1 MTNVPPDRATT
12 QGADAEPTAKTDVS
26 SVVEAVKE
34 TISPTA
40 PGQSDSSGVVVD
52 LAQVVPPTTTTVS
65 RLNWIGI
72 GSGVL
77 FAGLSVGIARHGTSI
92 QNLDNHIHAWVLAN
106 RSSFDRSIARVVTK
120 GGLSTVA
127 LPGLILVG
135 AAAVR
140 GHRAW
145 RTRLGA
151 GLLLAGAASIGVLVE
166 HTINS
171 SIGRARPPVAD
182 WAGSAGGAAFPSGH
196 TTAATLFA
204 AFSAWAL
211 TARFQS
217 NGARVAL
224 WTAAGVYAIAVGW
237 SRVWLGVHWPTD
249 VLGAWLYGLAWAALA
264 AATIVMFRRR
274 WPRPSVPGVVV
285 QQPNGR

>member
-1 MTNVPPDRATT
+1 MEQPPDSKASHV
-12 QGADAEPTAKTDVS
+12 ADAAPTPEISTPTVA
-26 SVVEAVKE
+26 EAIQK

-52 LAQVVPPTTTTVS
+52 LAQVVPPTTSTIS
-65 RLNWIGI
+65 RLTWIGI

-77 FAGLSVGIARHGTSI
+77 FMTLSVGIARHGALI
-92 QNLDNHIHAWVLAN
+92 QNLDNHIHHWVVAN
-106 RSSFDRSIARVVTK
+106 RGSLDRSIARVLTK
-120 GGLSTVA
+120 GGLSGVT
-127 LPGLILVG
+127 LPALILVG

-140 GHRAW
+140 GHRPW

-151 GLLLAGAASIGVLVE
+151 GVLLAGAASIGILVE

-171 SIGRARPPVAD
+171 SIARARPSVAD
-182 WAGSAGGAAFPSGH
+182 WAGSAGGASFPSGH

-217 NGARVAL
+217 RRAQVAL
-224 WTAAGVYAIAVGW
+224 WTAAGVYVIAVGW
-237 SRVWLGVHWPTD
+237 SRVWLGVHWPSD
-249 VLGAWLYGLAWAALA
+249 VLGAGLYGLTWAALSA
-264 AATIVMFRRR
+264 ASIVTFRRR
-274 WPRPSVPGVVV
+274 WPRPSVPGVAVT
-285 QQPNGR
+285 QPKVH